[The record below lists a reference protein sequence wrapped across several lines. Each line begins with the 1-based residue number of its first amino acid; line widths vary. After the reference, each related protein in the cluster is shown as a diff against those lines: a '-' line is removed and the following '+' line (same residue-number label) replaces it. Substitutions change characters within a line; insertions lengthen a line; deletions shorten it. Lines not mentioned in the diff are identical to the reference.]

1 MRRFGQ
7 ALAIVSV
14 FLFFSP
20 DWVPLEAGMARVVVA
35 VLFSVGLTVAVMGAV
50 LGSLP
55 ENAKITSIGH
65 GIPAVLQPL
74 VRRIEGLGFE
84 RLGSALRV
92 HLEPP
97 AYLVALW
104 HEGDR
109 TYSTVFASDGA
120 PDKAHFDYVT
130 MFQPGEVGLT
140 SSANVGAG
148 VLPPADGSFLQIF
161 PGEAP
166 EQLLECHRQGCEHL
180 VHAARVQPRAKAATF
195 EFLLAGAL
203 ARQRAAFMRA
213 PLRNTWTALFRVL
226 RKSSPAVGP
235 VGQQPAT
242 QARIDALRTEFPQP
256 ARAR

>member
-7 ALAIVSV
+7 GLAIVSI

-20 DWVPLEAGMARVVVA
+20 GWLPFEEGTARAVVSA
-35 VLFSVGLTVAVMGAV
+35 LFLVGLTVAVMGAV

-55 ENAKITSIGH
+55 EKAKITTIGH
-65 GIPAVLQPL
+65 GIPAVCQPL
-74 VRRIEGLGFE
+74 VRRIEDLGFE
-84 RLGSALRV
+84 RLGDSLRV
-92 HLEPP
+92 HLDPP
-97 AYLVALW
+97 AYLVPLW
-104 HEGDR
+104 NEADR

-120 PDKAHFDYVT
+120 PTKAHFDFVT
-130 MFQPGEVGLT
+130 MFQPGEVALT

-148 VLPPADGSFLQIF
+148 VLPPAEGSFLQIIQ
-161 PGEAP
+161 GESP
-166 EQLLECHRQGCEHL
+166 EELLEYHRQGCEHL
-180 VHAARVQPRAKAATF
+180 TRAARVEPRAKAATF
-195 EFLLAGAL
+195 EYLLENAL
-203 ARQRAAFMRA
+203 RRQRVAFLRA